1 MVWQNRDRVE
11 QPIRLSIVTQFYPP
25 DYAATGQLIEEL
37 AQQLGTSAVKVQ
49 IFTGQPGYAFQSD
62 SAPMDQSVGSIKIK
76 RSRTSRLWPR
86 RIRGRAINGL
96 FFFFRAIIRL
106 LDPRYKTDVVMVTT
120 EPPYLGIAAYFIHSL
135 VGIPYICL
143 LYDLYPD
150 VAVAL
155 KVLPGKHWIT
165 RLWDHLNRKVWKRA
179 EKIVVLS
186 STMRQRILEKSPG
199 LEDKIAIV
207 HNWADPNI
215 IQPLPKSDN
224 WFSQEYN
231 LDSKFTVLYSGN
243 MGRCHDIL
251 TIIETVKI
259 LKDEPIQFVFI
270 GNGAKRQNCIDT
282 FTDLGIQN
290 CLFLPYQDRQVLP
303 YSLTACDLNLI
314 SIDREMEGLV
324 APSKLY
330 SSLASGRPIAA
341 ICPADSYLRD
351 IVLTS
356 HCGIAIENGDAKGL
370 ANFIVKLSQDAILG
384 KQMGENGRKYMLE
397 NFTPECIAEQYLQI
411 ILDCMALSSTRSIP
425 RTTVPSSPS
434 STGESFLK
442 KHQTIPKSR
451 QAQKF

>member
-1 MVWQNRDRVE
+1 M
-11 QPIRLSIVTQFYPP
+11 
-25 DYAATGQLIEEL
+25 
-37 AQQLGTSAVKVQ
+37 
-49 IFTGQPGYAFQSD
+49 
-62 SAPMDQSVGSIKIK
+62 
-76 RSRTSRLWPR
+76 
-86 RIRGRAINGL
+86 
-96 FFFFRAIIRL
+96 
-106 LDPRYKTDVVMVTT
+106 
-120 EPPYLGIAAYFIHSL
+120 
-135 VGIPYICL
+135 
-143 LYDLYPD
+143 
-150 VAVAL
+150 
-155 KVLPGKHWIT
+155 
-165 RLWDHLNRKVWKRA
+165 
-179 EKIVVLS
+179 
-186 STMRQRILEKSPG
+186 
-199 LEDKIAIV
+199 EDKIAIV

-215 IQPLPKSDN
+215 IQPLPKSEN

-282 FTDLGIQN
+282 FTELGIEN

-351 IVLTS
+351 IVITS

-370 ANFIVKLSQDAILG
+370 ANFIVKLSQDAMLG

-411 ILDCMALSSTRSIP
+411 ILDCMALSSTRSIT
-425 RTTVPSSPS
+425 RTPTPPSPS
-434 STGESFLK
+434 STGEPFLK
-442 KHQTIPKSR
+442 RETIHKSR
-451 QAQKF
+451 